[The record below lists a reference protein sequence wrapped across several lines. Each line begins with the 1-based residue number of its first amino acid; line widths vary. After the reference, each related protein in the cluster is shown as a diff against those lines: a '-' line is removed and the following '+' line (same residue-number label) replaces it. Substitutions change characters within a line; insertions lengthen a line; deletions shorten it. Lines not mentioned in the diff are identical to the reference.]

1 MEGVGQSR
9 GRGSCYQDILS
20 EKNLLSI
27 KGGTNI
33 SWCSCSDDSALRV
46 LDVLQRAGW
55 IVFPGPKSSLLLTL
69 APGDPVTSL
78 AFADIVHTW

>member
-27 KGGTNI
+27 KGGNEYK
-33 SWCSCSDDSALRV
+33 LV
-46 LDVLQRAGW
+46 QL
-55 IVFPGPKSSLLLTL
+55 
-69 APGDPVTSL
+69 
-78 AFADIVHTW
+78 